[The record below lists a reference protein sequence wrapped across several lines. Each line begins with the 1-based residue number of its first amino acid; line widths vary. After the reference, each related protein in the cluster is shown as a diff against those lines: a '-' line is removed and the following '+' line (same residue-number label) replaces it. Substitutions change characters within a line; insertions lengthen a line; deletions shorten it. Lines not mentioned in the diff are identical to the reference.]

1 VSEIPKTF
9 SSVSDYTNSFIVP
22 LFEETHAD
30 LFSKI
35 LGVNR
40 APFAEITKV
49 QTAKGFIPPKSLVYT
64 ISIKRRKGSYAP
76 TVGDLIVLTDVRP
89 KCVDDLNKPNMSY
102 IIAVIQRIKA
112 SSSLYELQILSSNLI
127 SQHPFDKDA
136 RHVVVYLTN
145 LTTNIRISQALN
157 AEVGNKERLF
167 ETLLRVHD
175 HSSVRKC

>member
-1 VSEIPKTF
+1 MSEIPKTF
-9 SSVSDYTNSFIVP
+9 SSVYEYTNSFIIP

-40 APFAEITKV
+40 APTAEIIRV

-64 ISIKRRKGSYAP
+64 ITLRKRKGSYAP
-76 TVGDLIVLTDVRP
+76 TVGDLIALTDVRP
-89 KCVDDLNKPNMSY
+89 KRVDDLKKPNMPY
-102 IIAVIQRIKA
+102 IISIIQRIKA
-112 SSSLYELQILSSNLI
+112 NSSLYELQILSSEFI
-127 SQHPFDKDA
+127 SQHLFEKDA

-145 LTTNIRISQALN
+145 LTTNIRISQALH
-157 AEVGNKERLF
+157 AELGDKEKMF
-167 ETLLRVHD
+167 ETLLRVD